1 MNSRSTI
8 SAIGRACVQ
17 RSSIIPPAVCERH
30 ETEVEIMKRLGLVY
44 ENNAQCMALSSLA
57 TVSMTRLAK
66 PCPAKQDPPTTYEAR
81 SKLTA
86 EGWEP
91 VMAAYKCSVSD
102 KRMMKHQCSSYYWLL
117 IQNRDEI
124 LQMTEENF
132 FPTHRNLD
140 IMMLLLL
147 HVRSNHLTFGWF
159 SLGWLISFFFFLG
172 WKSDVF
178 DGFFFS
184 EYSKPIWITKHTG
197 VWDSVGIFGWV
208 CRGSNVRA
216 NKPEGWVLRT
226 ASWSFDRRILIY
238 HVKWIPSSTLILN
251 LCR

>member
-102 KRMMKHQCSSYYWLL
+102 KRMMKHQCSSYYRLL

-132 FPTHRNLD
+132 FSHAQKSGYYDVVAFACSVKPFDL
-140 IMMLLLL
+140 
-147 HVRSNHLTFGWF
+147 
-159 SLGWLISFFFFLG
+159 WLVFIGMANFVFLFPRVE
-172 WKSDVF
+172 KRC
-178 DGFFFS
+178 
-184 EYSKPIWITKHTG
+184 I
-197 VWDSVGIFGWV
+197 
-208 CRGSNVRA
+208 
-216 NKPEGWVLRT
+216 
-226 ASWSFDRRILIY
+226 
-238 HVKWIPSSTLILN
+238 
-251 LCR
+251 